1 MDLTT
6 AKFDELLKGRDEVV
20 QRSVQIPGEV
30 AKAQGRMNSQIEE
43 QGFTMIQSIFDKIGG
58 QNAVMSFMEKRY
70 PSLYKEPEPS
80 MRERS
85 DEGGSLKS
93 NSMR

>member
-1 MDLTT
+1 
-6 AKFDELLKGRDEVV
+6 
-20 QRSVQIPGEV
+20 
-30 AKAQGRMNSQIEE
+30 
-43 QGFTMIQSIFDKIGG
+43 
-58 QNAVMSFMEKRY
+58 MSFMEKRY